1 MKEEIEK
8 TEALEMMKL
17 GFDELCF
24 KFYINNPEVFASDE
38 IFRFRGIEEDI
49 RRKNSHFFDSKEI
62 ITAPLYQ
69 QAFRWFREKYNLYSE
84 IDLDSY
90 KEPYLLKITIKQLDE
105 TNSFVTNSYYP
116 NCISGVDTFNNKQYE
131 EAELECLKKLI
142 QIVKDGN

>member
-8 TEALEMMKL
+8 PEALEMMKL

-69 QAFRWFREKYNLYSE
+69 QAFRWFREKYKLEGVVQQAEYFTW
-84 IDLDSY
+84 Y
-90 KEPYLLKITIKQLDE
+90 KCTI
-105 TNSFVTNSYYP
+105 N
-116 NCISGVDTFNNKQYE
+116 QYNE
-131 EAELECLKKLI
+131 DGKKYVADWFEYQTYEKAELECLKKLI

>member
-24 KFYINNPEVFASDE
+24 KFYINNPETLASDE

-69 QAFRWFREKYNLYSE
+69 QAFRWFREKHN
-84 IDLDSY
+84 IHY
-90 KEPYLLKITIKQLDE
+90 KVEPTIKDRYELFWAKIGWVYNGLF
-105 TNSFVTNSYYP
+105 NS
-116 NCISGVDTFNNKQYE
+116 YE
-131 EAELECLKKLI
+131 EAELACLKKLI
-142 QIVKDGN
+142 EIVKNK